1 MYCNISPQLSLGD
14 RVKECV
20 VGYSQEMTD
29 LKTGAGNTQEYL

>member
-14 RVKECV
+14 GVKECV

-29 LKTGAGNTQEYL
+29 LKTKSSNGIQ